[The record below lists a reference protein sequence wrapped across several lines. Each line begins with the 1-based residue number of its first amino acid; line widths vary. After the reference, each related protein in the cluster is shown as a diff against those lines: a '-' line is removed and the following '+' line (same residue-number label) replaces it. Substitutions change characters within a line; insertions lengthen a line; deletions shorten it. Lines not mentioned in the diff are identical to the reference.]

1 MAWRH
6 CSTEGPAVSP
16 TVCCVML
23 VNGREAMVRRAI
35 ASFRAQT
42 YERKRLLIWDSSPGL
57 THDHEDEQE
66 RIFHMPAPLPIA
78 ATIGALRNEANR
90 FACLAGDEGELI
102 AHWDSDDW
110 SHPRRLE
117 EQVALLEASS
127 KMCVGYRE
135 LLFWD
140 TRGKIDTSRPNWM
153 AVGTMGEAWIYR
165 NHQANWAA
173 GASLLYRRELW
184 EQQPFDDAPH
194 EDQRWMMTPAVS
206 VQCLGISSVAI
217 PSMRREVI
225 ETGESEIFSTF
236 QPGALH
242 IEDGG
247 MACEPR
253 MVCGIHGSN
262 SEAYDRRVMLTNP
275 DVWRRAPEFD
285 EYCERVM
292 RI

>member
-1 MAWRH
+1 
-6 CSTEGPAVSP
+6 
-16 TVCCVML
+16 ML
-23 VNGREAMVRRAI
+23 VNGRAAMVRRAI
-35 ASFRAQT
+35 TSFLAQT
-42 YERKRLLIWDSSPGL
+42 YESKRLIILDTGTPPADLDRYPVIWEESAYHPEWAGK
-57 THDHEDEQE
+57 
-66 RIFHMPAPLPIA
+66 
-78 ATIGALRNEANR
+78 TIGWLRNVANR
-90 FACLAGDEGELI
+90 IAWDNGICDLI

-117 EQVALLEASS
+117 EQVALLEPSG

-140 TRGKIDTSRPNWM
+140 TRAIAINDPRCVSAWQ
-153 AVGTMGEAWIYR
+153 AVPGSSDETPRNEAWIYR

-206 VQCLGISSVAI
+206 RQCVGVSSI
-217 PSMRREVI
+217 PDTLWS
-225 ETGESEIFSTF
+225 
-236 QPGALH
+236 PGAAMR
-242 IEDGG
+242 DDS
-247 MACEPR
+247 PR

-262 SEAYDRRVMLTNP
+262 SEAYDRTVMLRNP

-285 EYCERVM
+285 SYCKEKM
-292 RI
+292 RL